1 MERITGNKS
10 PPLGYSA
17 EHNTL
22 SDAEESSKQYKD
34 NLTSGRGFEKTDSKN
49 LIPDSVTRASDVNSL
64 LGMDSVLLIIC
75 STNRPD
81 YLRRTLEYV
90 LKFHPR

>member
-10 PPLGYSA
+10 PPLGYSE
-17 EHNTL
+17 EHITR
-22 SDAEESSKQYKD
+22 SDAGESSKQYKD
-34 NLTSGRGFEKTDSKN
+34 NLTSGKGFENIDSKN
-49 LIPDSVTRASDVNSL
+49 VNPDSARKASDANFL

-75 STNRPD
+75 STNRPE
-81 YLRRTLEYV
+81 YLRKTLEYV